1 MISTELQNAADA
13 FVTAL
18 ETDESISAFR
28 EAKRRFDR
36 NEELK
41 ALRTTYSERLPE
53 LQRKQADG
61 TLTQEDIN
69 ALRSLQEKVNGHPVT
84 VEMLRTQEQAT
95 KVLHKSNST
104 ISEILGFDFSATAAS
119 PAGCC

>member
-41 ALRTTYSERLPE
+41 ELRTTYFERLPE

-95 KVLHKSNST
+95 RVLQESNST
-104 ISEILGFDFSATAAS
+104 ISEILGFDFSATTAS

>member
-28 EAKRRFDR
+28 EAKRRFDQ

-61 TLTQEDIN
+61 SLTQEDIN
-69 ALRSLQEKVNGHPVT
+69 AMRSLQEKINGHPVT

-95 KVLHKSNST
+95 KVLHESNST

>member
-1 MISTELQNAADA
+1 MISTEPQNAADV

-28 EAKRRFDR
+28 EAKRRFDQ

-69 ALRSLQEKVNGHPVT
+69 AMRSLQEKINGHPVT

-95 KVLHKSNST
+95 KVLQESNST